1 MKAVASGT
9 RAWLLQ
15 RLTAVYMLGFVAFT
29 LGSFAVDPPASY
41 EAWRSW
47 IGGDAMRIATALFC
61 VGLALHAW
69 VGLRDVAMDY
79 VRPLALRVTV
89 LGFVGAGL
97 VAFTAWMAFV
107 LAVL

>member
-15 RLTAVYMLGFVAFT
+15 RLTAVYMLGFLVYTF
-29 LGSFAVDPPASY
+29 GRFAIDPPASH

-47 IGGDAMRIATALFC
+47 IGGDAMRVATALFC

-79 VRPLALRVTV
+79 VRSLALRVTV

-107 LAVL
+107 LAAL